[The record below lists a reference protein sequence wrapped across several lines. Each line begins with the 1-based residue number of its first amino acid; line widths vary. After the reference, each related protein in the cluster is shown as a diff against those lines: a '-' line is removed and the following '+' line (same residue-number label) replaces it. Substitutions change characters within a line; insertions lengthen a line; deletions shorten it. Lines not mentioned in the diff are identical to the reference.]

1 MHIDI
6 PTLQT
11 VTAFV
16 AFAAGCMLLFTW
28 LQNRQTASLAFWGA
42 AYVIGAAGGI
52 LLLARSLLPEFVAIN
67 IGGALFLSSFGL
79 MWSGVRN
86 FAGRTVS
93 LKFALA
99 GGVIWL
105 ALGHILTFSAAPG
118 VRVGIGATI
127 AAAYLLAAALEAW
140 RCDKELMS
148 RWPAIVFLTVQ
159 AGFLLARIPFADR
172 LPFPPGL
179 ATEQLSWAPVFT
191 FCFLL
196 NHFCLAFL
204 ALSMAKERLELE
216 YRRTASIDP
225 LTGVSNRRSFLEIG
239 ERQLQRTLA
248 EGKPAAVLVL
258 DLDLFKTI
266 NDTFGHQTGDRVLC
280 AFCDT
285 AAGTLRPNDLL
296 GRMGGEEFA
305 CLLPGASATNALQV
319 AERIRANFEGRRV
332 HVGAQVSNSTVSIG
346 IATAEGVG
354 TDLAAMLAAADRA
367 LYQAKAK
374 GRNRVEQA
382 RQSSAPLAPTPA
394 SASAAIP
401 SPGLQP
407 EHAAA

>member
-6 PTLQT
+6 PTLQI

-16 AFAAGCMLLFTW
+16 AVAAGCMLLFSW
-28 LQNRQTASLAFWGA
+28 LQNRRTVSLAFWGA
-42 AYVIGAAGGI
+42 GYMVGAAGGI
-52 LLLARSLLPEFVAIN
+52 LLLARPLLPEFLSVN

-79 MWSGVRN
+79 MWSGARN
-86 FAGRTVS
+86 FAGREVS
-93 LKFALA
+93 LKLALA
-99 GGVIWL
+99 GGAFWL
-105 ALGHILTFSAAPG
+105 VGAHFVLYSGMSGMRTTVVSA
-118 VRVGIGATI
+118 I
-127 AAAYLLAAALEAW
+127 AAAYLIAAALETW

-148 RWPAIVFLTVQ
+148 RWPAIVFLIAQ
-159 AGFLLARIPFADR
+159 AGFFLARVPFAER
-172 LPFPPGL
+172 LPFPPGV
-179 ATEQLSWAPVFT
+179 ATEQLSWAPVFA

-216 YRRTASIDP
+216 HRRTASVDP
-225 LTGVSNRRSFLEIG
+225 LTGVANRRAFFEAG
-239 ERQLQRTLA
+239 ERLLQRTLA

-285 AAGTLRPNDLL
+285 AAGTLRPNDLF

-305 CLLPGASATNALQV
+305 CLLPGASAANALQV
-319 AERIRANFEGRRV
+319 AERIRASFEGRRV
-332 HVGAQVSNSTVSIG
+332 NAGPQVSASTVSIG
-346 IATAEGVG
+346 VAMAEDVG
-354 TDLAAMLAAADRA
+354 TDLASVLAAADRA

-382 RQSSAPLAPTPA
+382 RQLSPPLVSALH
-394 SASAAIP
+394 
-401 SPGLQP
+401 P
-407 EHAAA
+407 EHVAA